1 VTASVLGLGDML
13 GADTSALGVLA
24 AWPLLTG
31 GLPVEP
37 TPVPELYL
45 RFGQS
50 F

>member
-1 VTASVLGLGDML
+1 VLGLGDML